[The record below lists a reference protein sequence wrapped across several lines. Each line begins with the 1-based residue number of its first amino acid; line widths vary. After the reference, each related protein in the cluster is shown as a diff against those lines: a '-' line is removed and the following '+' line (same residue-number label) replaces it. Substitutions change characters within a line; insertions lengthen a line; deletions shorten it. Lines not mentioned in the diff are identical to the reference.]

1 MCVCM
6 FIYALQAHNSVYG
19 LRIEAAAVA
28 QTGIREKFNIINL
41 SLLLPIFSSQS
52 RYLCAFDAHSY
63 VYVCVCIQQH
73 RVLKM

>member
-1 MCVCM
+1 M

-19 LRIEAAAVA
+19 LRIEASAAVA

-63 VYVCVCIQQH
+63 VYVCVCIQQQH